1 MGLFKNK
8 KPRENNEIN
17 NNQLKES
24 IANIALSQLCQG
36 EDYDSLENT
45 KVEFGY
51 LYDIQNHGIESL
63 FKVITDK
70 NTLYFAV
77 QGEELLRLE
86 LDEALFAAYVD
97 SFNDLR
103 K

>member
-1 MGLFKNK
+1 M
-8 KPRENNEIN
+8 
-17 NNQLKES
+17 
-24 IANIALSQLCQG
+24 
-36 EDYDSLENT
+36 
-45 KVEFGY
+45 
-51 LYDIQNHGIESL
+51 YDIENHGIESL

-70 NTLYFAV
+70 NTFYFAV

-97 SFNDLR
+97 GFNDLR